1 MAFKVKKK
9 PLERY
14 FKFTQTEGKW
24 TIALRDDHEQI
35 APGPPAT
42 KYRRVEVDVPMT
54 VPDATETQ
62 TVDLPVGN
70 DIWRRVERLT
80 SHATTWIFGSRWRT
94 EGGRFVVMHLFL
106 IVRGLKDCRALVTRS
121 WKGHGVLSCQSTKNV
136 VAIAL
141 PFASQEREPVSY
153 CFRKVL
159 EKTL

>member
-14 FKFTQTEGKW
+14 FKFTQTESKW

-106 IVRGLKDCRALVTRS
+106 IVRGLKDCRAWMERTRS
-121 WKGHGVLSCQSTKNV
+121 TFCLREVLK
-136 VAIAL
+136 
-141 PFASQEREPVSY
+141 
-153 CFRKVL
+153 
-159 EKTL
+159 KTL

>member
-1 MAFKVKKK
+1 MNS
-9 PLERY
+9 RY
-14 FKFTQTEGKW
+14 FRFTQTEGKW

-80 SHATTWIFGSRWRT
+80 NHATTWIFESRWRR

-121 WKGHGVLSCQSTKNV
+121 WKGHGVLSCQSTTNV

-141 PFASQEREPVSY
+141 PFASQKREPVSY

>member
-1 MAFKVKKK
+1 MAREKDD
-9 PLERY
+9 
-14 FKFTQTEGKW
+14 TEWAKDLRAEKMAGKGH
-24 TIALRDDHEQI
+24 IGVMGD
-35 APGPPAT
+35 
-42 KYRRVEVDVPMT
+42 
-54 VPDATETQ
+54 
-62 TVDLPVGN
+62 

-94 EGGRFVVMHLFL
+94 DGGRFVVMHLFL